1 MSLYRQV
8 GGRSA
13 RSLLAAVLI
22 AAVVGAL
29 IGFLVGRGSVEP
41 PSTAEAIAAARAE
54 LRPVAAG
61 LELVP
66 IEYEGA
72 LQGDRVVAET
82 ELEAARSAASRAETE
97 LESASEDMHAIDPA
111 GYAAAV
117 RAITRLITAIEA
129 QSATRQVDALAREA
143 SARVDALAG
152 SG

>member
-8 GGRSA
+8 GGFSS
-13 RSLLAAVLI
+13 RSLLGGVLAA
-22 AAVVGAL
+22 AFVGAL

-41 PSTAEAIAAARAE
+41 PSTAEAVAESRVE

-72 LQGDRVVAET
+72 LQGGRVVAET
-82 ELEAARSAASRAETE
+82 ELEAARSAGSRAESK
-97 LESASEDMHAIDPA
+97 LEAASEDMRAIDPA

-117 RAITRLITAIEA
+117 RSVARLTAAIEA
-129 QSATRQVDALAREA
+129 QRAIQRVDALAREA
-143 SARVDALAG
+143 SARVDALADG
-152 SG
+152 G